1 MSNRMPR
8 RLLRALAVAIV
19 AGLALV
25 GCVGIPSS
33 GGVNVGGAIKDNG
46 EAPFA
51 DLPLG
56 PPRNAS
62 KDEMLADFMQAANS
76 PEGSYEIAREY
87 LTKAA
92 AQRWNP
98 AASVL
103 IREGSATQYNGSN
116 DTVSYSVTTRASID
130 STGVYSEQSRQ
141 STQSLTFTFT
151 KVSGQWRISG
161 LADGTVVSR
170 SSFTNVFAAQ
180 ALYFFDPSFKYL
192 VPDVRW
198 FPNGSTAQS
207 RIVSALLG
215 GPAGWLQNGVLVSA
229 FPQGVTLASA
239 VEVGTNAA
247 TVDLSANVEAT
258 KTIDRQRMLQQ
269 LTHSLEKT
277 SAASV
282 PIAMTVRGAPLQGTD
297 SNASNPPTTALAIDS
312 SPLLGSGKKFGF
324 APRLQ
329 PIVTLTSEIVALN
342 PIAVTVARDQ
352 ASAAVLASGG
362 VYLVSGGKTSLVDS
376 RPALIAPSIDPWGYA
391 WSVSAADASAIEAIG
406 ADGVPHLIASAIP
419 SRSTIVALA
428 VSHDGTRVL
437 LYLDTPVGP
446 LLDVAGVVRRAGV
459 PSSLGP
465 LLELP
470 VGSGDPI
477 DATWV
482 DDRSVAALANSG
494 GLDTV
499 TSYTIGGTS
508 GSPTTTSDAV
518 HIVGGSGLDN
528 LRVLTSTGQV
538 LQLRSSGWQDTGY
551 TASLLA
557 TQQ

>member
-1 MSNRMPR
+1 MSSRMPR
-8 RLLRALAVAIV
+8 RLLRAAAVAIV
-19 AGLALV
+19 AGLALA

-33 GGVNVGGAIKDNG
+33 GGVNVGGAIRDNG
-46 EAPFA
+46 QAPFA
-51 DLPLG
+51 DLPTG
-56 PPRNAS
+56 PRKNES

-76 PEGSYEIAREY
+76 PENSYEIATKY

-92 AQRWNP
+92 AQHWNP

-103 IREGSATQYNGSN
+103 IREGSATQHNGPN
-116 DTVSYSVTTRASID
+116 NTVNYSVTTKASID

-141 STQSLTFTFT
+141 STQSLAFTFT

-170 SSFTNVFAAQ
+170 SSFTNVFTAQ

-198 FPNGSTAQS
+198 FPNGSTVQS

-215 GPAGWLQNGVLVSA
+215 GPAGWLQNGVVVSA

-269 LTHSLEKT
+269 LTHSLQNT
-277 SAASV
+277 SAANV

-297 SNASNPPTTALAIDS
+297 SNASGLPSTALAVDS
-312 SPLLGSGKKFGF
+312 SPLLGSGKKFGY

-329 PIVTLTSEIVALN
+329 PIGTLTSEIVALS
-342 PIAVTVARDQ
+342 PTAVTVARDQ
-352 ASAAVLASGG
+352 ASAAVLASDG
-362 VYLVSGGKTSLVDS
+362 VHLISGGKTALVDS
-376 RPALIAPSIDPWGYA
+376 RPTLIAPSIDPWGYA
-391 WSVSAADASAIEAIG
+391 WSVPAADASAIEAIG
-406 ADGVPHLIASAIP
+406 ADGVPHPITSAIP

-437 LYLDTPVGP
+437 LYLDTPAGP

-470 VGSGDPI
+470 VGTGDPI

-499 TSYTIGGTS
+499 TSFTIGGTS

-518 HIVGGSGLDN
+518 HIVGGSGLDT

-538 LQLRSSGWQDTGY
+538 LQLRSSGWQNTGY

>member
-1 MSNRMPR
+1 MPR

>member
-103 IREGSATQYNGSN
+103 IREGSATQHNGSN

>member
-1 MSNRMPR
+1 MNSRMPR
-8 RLLRALAVAIV
+8 RLLTAVAVAIV
-19 AGLALV
+19 AGFALA

-33 GGVNVGGAIKDNG
+33 GVVKVGGPIKSNG
-46 EAPFA
+46 QAPFA

-56 PPRNAS
+56 PRKNES
-62 KDEMLADFMQAANS
+62 KDEMLADFMQAATS
-76 PEGSYEIAREY
+76 PQNSYEIARKY

-92 AQRWNP
+92 AQHWNP

-103 IREGSATQYNGSN
+103 IREGTATQHNRPN
-116 DTVSYSVTTRASID
+116 DTVDYSVTTKASID

-198 FPNGSTAQS
+198 FPNGSSVQS

-215 GPAGWLQNGVLVSA
+215 GPAGWLQNGVVVSA
-229 FPQGVTLASA
+229 FPPGVTLASA
-239 VEVGTNAA
+239 VEVGSNAA

-269 LTHSLEKT
+269 LTQSLQKT

-297 SNASNPPTTALAIDS
+297 SSAGDLPTTALAIDP

-329 PIVTLTSEIVALN
+329 PIGTLTGEIVALN
-342 PIAVTVARDQ
+342 PTAVTVARDQ
-352 ASAAVLASGG
+352 ASAAVRASGG
-362 VYLVSGGKTSLVDS
+362 VYLISGGKTTLVDS

-391 WSVSAADASAIEAIG
+391 WSVPATDASAIEAIG
-406 ADGVPHLIASAIP
+406 ADGVPHQITSAIP

-437 LYLDTPVGP
+437 LYLDTPAGP

-482 DDRSVAALANSG
+482 DDRSVAALMNSD

-508 GSPTTTSDAV
+508 GSPTATGDAV
-518 HIVGGSGLDN
+518 HIVGGSGLEN

-538 LQLRSSGWQDTGY
+538 LQLRSSGWQNTGY